1 MKTQQK
7 QDARQALTPEA
18 LEMLLRIAETG
29 SFAAAARAT
38 GMVPS
43 ALTYRVRQIEEALD
57 VLLFDRSSRQA
68 RLTEAGSELIREA
81 QRLLNELDAVANR
94 VKRVATGWE
103 PQFTVAI
110 DSIIHHSTV
119 MDLCASFLALNP
131 PTRLRIRTETL
142 SGTLEAL
149 TSGLADL
156 SLGVVAE
163 AGSTTGMY
171 IKPLGVQKFVF
182 AITPHHPLAQAKE
195 PLSDEL
201 IRQHRL
207 VAAADS
213 VQRGTGVSVG
223 VISGQDVFTVS
234 TMQSK
239 LDAQLRG
246 LGCGFLPEG
255 LAQPYI
261 ETGRLVVKRVE
272 RPERQIQASY
282 AWRKTPSASRGRALQ
297 WWLEQLEHA
306 HTRQALMSS
315 HPARKG

>member
-1 MKTQQK
+1 MKIQNKPQ
-7 QDARQALTPEA
+7 ARQVLTPES

-29 SFAAAARAT
+29 SFASAARAA

-68 RLTEAGSELIREA
+68 RLTAAGSELIREG
-81 QRLLNELDAVANR
+81 QRLLNEIDTVANR

-163 AGSTTGMY
+163 AGATTGLQ
-171 IKPLGVQKFVF
+171 IKPLGIQRFVF
-182 AITPHHPLAQAKE
+182 AVAPHHPLAQAQE
-195 PLSDEL
+195 PLSDET
-201 IRQHRL
+201 IRQYRV

-213 VQRGTGVSVG
+213 VQRGTGISVG
-223 VISGQDVFTVS
+223 LISGQDVFTVS

-246 LGCGFLPEG
+246 LGCGFLPAG

-261 ETGRLVVKRVE
+261 ETGRLVRKHVE
-272 RPERQIQASY
+272 RNERQIHASY
-282 AWRKTPSASRGRALQ
+282 AWRKVSTASRGRALQ
-297 WWLEQLEHA
+297 WWLEQLENT
-306 HTRQALMSS
+306 HTRQALMCTL
-315 HPARKG
+315 PV